1 MSQILNSLVVAK
13 GLETQYAL
21 EQIMENNLAGHVL
34 SLVTYAPD
42 SLGKIDRAPDLIF
55 IVNQGDKLTANDV
68 HRVTETFPRCISV
81 VLDDDPERQR
91 DVFMKA
97 GADEVMSLADLRSPL
112 GRHML
117 EKIIAFRDLAA
128 AEARVEA
135 SEERFRGII
144 EHSND
149 IILLLDTDGSILY
162 ASPAFGRQM
171 GYELWT
177 VLGQDF
183 FSFVHEEGR
192 ARLQDGFRELMM
204 LPPTESMSLEFL
216 FRHRDDKYL
225 TMEATGSNLL
235 RNQTVQAVV
244 LHLRDVTTQKQSEVE
259 LKIYR
264 LHLEDLIA
272 QRTREAEEAN
282 RRADLVIAASPDA
295 LIAMDEKGVIT
306 FASRHYRTLYPASA
320 QVVSEGNSVMEAF
333 EVVSR
338 EVGLSH
344 DDERYIDMRAWWQKP
359 KGYKEY
365 KMANGTWVRLQ
376 ARRIPETN
384 GIVVSTTNITD
395 YKRQQALLAAQSEEL
410 EVALAKE
417 KTIVEQQR
425 TFVSMVSHEFRTPLT
440 VIDGNAQIIH
450 SRGDTIGKE
459 ALQKRAV
466 NIRSSVDRLVRL
478 IETILSAHMLDVGKL
493 VVEPKPC
500 DLSKILREVCAE
512 QQDISPNHRIKLEAR
527 GIPPAMVLDE
537 KLIRQSIANLVSNA
551 VKYSPQA
558 NTVEVSAFKEG
569 NMAVIEVQDHGVGI
583 PPDEIEHVFSKYF
596 RASTSSGIPGS
607 GLGLSVVQHFVELHH
622 GTVALRSKVGV
633 GTVVTMSLPI
643 GEGRF

>member
-34 SLVTYAPD
+34 SLVTYSLD
-42 SLGKIDRAPDLIF
+42 SIKKIDRAPDLIF
-55 IVNQGDKLTANDV
+55 IVNQGEGLTAADV
-68 HRVTETFPRCISV
+68 HKVTEAFPRCTSI
-81 VLDDDPERQR
+81 VLDDEPESRR
-91 DVFMKA
+91 DAFIKA
-97 GADEVMSLADLRSPL
+97 GVDEVMSLADLRSPL

-162 ASPAFGRQM
+162 ASPAFARQL

-183 FSFVHEEGR
+183 FSFVHDEGR
-192 ARLQDGFRELMM
+192 ESLRGGFRELMM
-204 LPPTESMSLEFL
+204 LPPTESLSLEFL
-216 FRHRDDKYL
+216 FRDKKGEYL
-225 TMEATGSNLL
+225 TMDATGSNLL
-235 RNQTVQAVV
+235 RNPTVQAVV
-244 LHLRDVTTQKQSEVE
+244 LHLRDVTAQKQAEVE
-259 LKIYR
+259 LKVYR
-264 LHLEDLIA
+264 LHLEDLVA
-272 QRTREAEEAN
+272 QRTREAEQAN
-282 RRADLVIAASPDA
+282 KRADMVIAASPDA
-295 LIAMDEKGVIT
+295 LIAMDDKGIIT

-320 QVVSEGNSVMEAF
+320 KLMSEGNDVMEAF
-333 EVVSR
+333 EVVTR
-338 EVGLSH
+338 EVGLKH
-344 DDERYIDMRAWWQKP
+344 DDERYIDMKQWWQKP
-359 KGYKEY
+359 KGYKEF
-365 KMANGTWVRLQ
+365 KMDNGTWVRLQ

-395 YKRQQALLAAQSEEL
+395 YKRQQALLAAQQAEL
-410 EVALAKE
+410 EAALAKE
-417 KTIVEQQR
+417 KSIVEQQR

-478 IETILSAHMLDVGKL
+478 IETILSTHMLDAGKL

-500 DLSKILREVCAE
+500 DLTKLIREVCAD
-512 QQDISPNHRIKLEAR
+512 QQDISPNHRIKVEAR
-527 GIPPAMVLDE
+527 GLPDSIVLDA
-537 KLIRQSIANLVSNA
+537 KLIRQSLANLVSNA
-551 VKYSPQA
+551 VKYSPHSD
-558 NTVEVSAFKEG
+558 TVEVSAFKEG
-569 NMAVIEVQDHGVGI
+569 GYAVIEVQDHGVGI
-583 PPDEIEHVFSKYF
+583 PPDEIPHVFSKYF

-633 GTVVTMSLPI
+633 GTVVTMSLPL
-643 GEGRF
+643 GEGKF

>member
-34 SLVTYAPD
+34 SLVTYSLD
-42 SLGKIDRAPDLIF
+42 SINKIDRAPDLIF
-55 IVNQGDKLTANDV
+55 IVNQGEGLTAADV
-68 HRVTETFPRCISV
+68 HKVTEAFPRCTSV
-81 VLDDDPERQR
+81 VLDDDPESMRGM
-91 DVFMKA
+91 FIKA
-97 GADEVMSLADLRSPL
+97 GVDEVMSLADLRSPL

-162 ASPAFGRQM
+162 ASPAFARQL

-183 FSFVHEEGR
+183 FGFVHEEGR
-192 ARLQDGFRELMM
+192 EQLRFGFRELMM
-204 LPPTESMSLEFL
+204 LPPTESTSLEFL
-216 FRHRDDKYL
+216 FRHKKDHYL

-235 RNQTVQAVV
+235 RNPTVQAVV
-244 LHLRDVTTQKQSEVE
+244 LHLRDVTAQKHAEVE

-264 LHLEDLIA
+264 LHLEDLVE
-272 QRTREAEEAN
+272 QRTREAEQAN
-282 RRADLVIAASPDA
+282 KRADMVIAASPDA
-295 LIAMDEKGVIT
+295 LIAMDENGIIT

-320 QVVSEGNSVMEAF
+320 QLMSEGNNVMEAF
-333 EVVSR
+333 EVVTR
-338 EVGLSH
+338 EVGLRH
-344 DDERYIDMRAWWQKP
+344 DDERYIDMKEWWKKP
-359 KGYKEY
+359 KGYKEF
-365 KMANGTWVRLQ
+365 KMDNGTWVRLQ

-395 YKRQQALLAAQSEEL
+395 YKRQQALLAAQQAEL
-410 EVALAKE
+410 EAALAKE
-417 KTIVEQQR
+417 KSIVEQQR

-478 IETILSAHMLDVGKL
+478 IETILSTHMLDAGKL

-500 DLSKILREVCAE
+500 DLAKLIREVCAD
-512 QQDISPNHRIKLEAR
+512 QQDISPNHKIKVEAR
-527 GIPPAMVLDE
+527 GLPDTIVLDA
-537 KLIRQSIANLVSNA
+537 KLIRQALANLVSNA
-551 VKYSPQA
+551 VKYSPKSDA
-558 NTVEVSAFKEG
+558 VEISAFKEG
-569 NMAVIEVQDHGVGI
+569 DYAVIEVQDHGVGI
-583 PPDEIEHVFSKYF
+583 PAEEIPHVFSKYF

-622 GTVALRSKVGV
+622 GTVALRSKVGI
-633 GTVVTMSLPI
+633 GTVVTMSLPL
-643 GEGRF
+643 GEGKF